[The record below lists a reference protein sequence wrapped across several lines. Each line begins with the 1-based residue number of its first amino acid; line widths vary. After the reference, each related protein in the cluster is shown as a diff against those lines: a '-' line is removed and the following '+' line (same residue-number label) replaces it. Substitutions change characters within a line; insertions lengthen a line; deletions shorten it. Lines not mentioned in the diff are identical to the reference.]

1 MFAARILSPFWL
13 RCNLLPF
20 KCFPASIFGWSINVI
35 FSSEHISHKIRL
47 AFIPLLW
54 KSSPR
59 ADESR
64 YTYVDI
70 VWTNK
75 FSHVYDCMWYLCFG
89 LIGSKVVCTTMK
101 ILGLN
106 WQQYF
111 SGVEVLE
118 IVQSQSIESMVLQH
132 RLRWSGHMTR
142 MAEERLPKQLLYGEL
157 VKGNIQP
164 QKP

>member
-1 MFAARILSPFWL
+1 M
-13 RCNLLPF
+13 
-20 KCFPASIFGWSINVI
+20 
-35 FSSEHISHKIRL
+35 
-47 AFIPLLW
+47 
-54 KSSPR
+54 
-59 ADESR
+59 
-64 YTYVDI
+64 
-70 VWTNK
+70 
-75 FSHVYDCMWYLCFG
+75 
-89 LIGSKVVCTTMK
+89 IGSKVVCTTMN